1 VNGNVGWDSDPRAG
15 MLANQGRL
23 PDGRPTF
30 LPPPKAKMPLGMKVA
45 WWLGAVWVT
54 GVVLV
59 VLANKFVHSL
69 SCMFDDSAEC
79 RRNAAHASTN
89 VTLIGF
95 VLLIVVSVIT
105 IVAFEM
111 RRDKR

>member
-1 VNGNVGWDSDPRAG
+1 
-15 MLANQGRL
+15 MLANQGL
-23 PDGRPTF
+23 PPVDRPTF

-45 WWLGAVWVT
+45 LWLGALWVA

-59 VLANKFVHSL
+59 ILANKFMRSL
-69 SCMFDDSAEC
+69 ACMFDESAEC
-79 RRNAAHASTN
+79 RLHAANASTN

-111 RRDKR
+111 RRSKR